1 MASTRSAP
9 AAARGRRLTPE
20 ARRQHILDA
29 ARAVFSE
36 RPYTTVTTADVAG
49 AAGVARSLVHHYF
62 GGIGEVFVAVVAQ
75 GGAALSDVRTAG
87 PETPFDERLARNIAA
102 SLDVIADNR
111 ETWLAVAGHGDPL
124 GDPRIRALADAAVQ
138 RSIERTLAANTDVIG
153 DTPVA
158 RHALRCFNAFS
169 AEATRAW
176 LTGEASRAATETLLV
191 TASRDLLLH
200 TIPALERAAAS
211 GGSRSG

>member
-1 MASTRSAP
+1 MASASP
-9 AAARGRRLTPE
+9 VPAARGRRLNPE

-29 ARAVFSE
+29 ARALFSE
-36 RPYTTVTTADVAG
+36 RPYTSVTTADVAR

-102 SLDVIADNR
+102 SLDVIAENR
-111 ETWLAVAGHGDPL
+111 ETWLAVAGHGAAL
-124 GDPRIRALADAAVQ
+124 GDPRIRALVDAAVQ
-138 RSIERTLAANTDVIG
+138 RSIERTLAANPDVIQ

-158 RHALRCFNAFS
+158 RYALRCFNAFS
-169 AEATRAW
+169 AEATRVW
-176 LTGEASRAATETLLV
+176 LTGEATRAATEALLV

-200 TIPALERAAAS
+200 TIPALD
-211 GGSRSG
+211 